1 MSKVAIEIDSKW
13 VKVVRSP
20 IYWIVASLQGVALSF
35 APLFLY
41 QSGKHEFF
49 HGYEWI
55 VVPVCFGVIY
65 SVGLF
70 YMILGGAVI
79 TELRKIPSR

>member
-13 VKVVRSP
+13 VKIVRSP
-20 IYWIVASLQGVALSF
+20 IYWVVAAFQGIALSF
-35 APLFLY
+35 APMFLY
-41 QSGKHEFF
+41 RSGKQEFF

-55 VVPVCFGVIY
+55 VVPSCFAVIY
-65 SVGLF
+65 LVGLF

>member
-1 MSKVAIEIDSKW
+1 MGENRAVADLLGRGGISGNRPEL
-13 VKVVRSP
+13 RSD
-20 IYWIVASLQGVALSF
+20 VSLSEWKQ
-35 APLFLY
+35 
-41 QSGKHEFF
+41 EFF

-55 VVPVCFGVIY
+55 VVPSCFAIIY
-65 SVGLF
+65 LVGLF